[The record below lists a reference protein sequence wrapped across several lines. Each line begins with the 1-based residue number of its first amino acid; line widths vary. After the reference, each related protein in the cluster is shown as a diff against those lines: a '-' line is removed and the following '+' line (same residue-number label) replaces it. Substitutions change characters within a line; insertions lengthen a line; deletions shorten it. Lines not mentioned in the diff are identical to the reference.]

1 MKIICEICNKE
12 FFIKDS
18 YLKHRNRRFCSAEC
32 RNKYFSNYKKIKNCL
47 FCGKEFNDRKGG
59 KRKYCS
65 QKCFWESLKG
75 KPTTNKEKI
84 KKYCLFCGKGF
95 EVLPS
100 RTKKQYC
107 SRECSCKS
115 RIGVSRNVTC
125 AGWNKGKKWSKE
137 IIKKFSI
144 AKINL
149 YLNKENHPRWMGGKS
164 FEPYSLD
171 WTNTLKKEIRQ
182 RDNYTCQLC
191 GCRQEDT
198 THLVHHINYNKKNCN
213 PDNLITLCRSCHTKT
228 NTNRDY
234 WLQFFK
240 GKQCKEVIILQ

>member
-1 MKIICEICNKE
+1 M
-12 FFIKDS
+12 
-18 YLKHRNRRFCSAEC
+18 
-32 RNKYFSNYKKIKNCL
+32 L
-47 FCGKEFNDRKGG
+47 FRSDFL
-59 KRKYCS
+59 
-65 QKCFWESLKG
+65 SLFPSHDTK
-75 KPTTNKEKI
+75 KEKSEKEKSKQRKSQTRQNHRQRNSI
-84 KKYCLFCGKGF
+84 KGNGRQGTKERKSMSLIKQKKSNKK
-95 EVLPS
+95 EIRVS
-100 RTKKQYC
+100 RRSHC
-107 SRECSCKS
+107 
-115 RIGVSRNVTC
+115 RNVTC

-198 THLVHHINYNKKNCN
+198 THLVHHIDYNKKNCN

-240 GKQCKEVIILQ
+240 GKQNKEVLIIK